1 MTASLEESP
10 DLREGW
16 NDLFR
21 GDLKQAAERFQT
33 QLTAT
38 DDPGAAAG
46 LLLCAAVM
54 GAGDAVAALLS
65 DRWTR
70 RRDAAA
76 VLWRAAWICAVNG
89 SDQGLDRLKTALS
102 GFGEGSREQ
111 ATLHYAAGHMAML
124 RGDEDAAL
132 AGFLAA
138 KRGFDADPEW
148 FLAARDQTLTNVFVQ
163 TGHLLPAEQVAALA
177 QSVGTPPVFEKDEQN
192 QPHILVAADG
202 GYLRRF
208 GPDFVE
214 SLNRTNP
221 GASLSVLAVDAA
233 PEDTAALAAAGP
245 SLFLGIEHETAEF
258 PGINR
263 PAVYASWRFLAM
275 EKLLLA
281 NKRPVLVLDMDLIVR
296 APLDPL
302 FDVMKTGKPGETGDF
317 GCWLRP
323 DGGPGGIV
331 RGGATGFA
339 PSADSWWM
347 ATLTAA
353 YIRARFAEE
362 RENLWFVDQAALW
375 RGALAAKKNRPG
387 FRLADFSQAGLFTD
401 FFELVRD
408 EDVKRR

>member
-1 MTASLEESP
+1 MTASVEESP
-10 DLREGW
+10 ELREAW
-16 NDLFR
+16 MILFR
-21 GDLKQAAERFQT
+21 GDSKTAAGRFQT
-33 QLTAT
+33 LLNAT
-38 DDPGAAAG
+38 DDAAAAAG

-54 GAGDAVAALLS
+54 GAGDAVSSLLT

-76 VLWRAAWICAVNG
+76 VLWRAAWICAANG

-102 GFGEGSREQ
+102 GFGECAREQ
-111 ATLHYAAGHMAML
+111 AVLQYAAGHMAML
-124 RGDEDAAL
+124 HGDEGAAL

-138 KRGFDADPEW
+138 KRGFDSDPEW

-163 TGHLLPAEQVAALA
+163 TGHLLPADRVGALA
-177 QSVGTPPVFEKDEQN
+177 RSIADPPGFEKGTEDR
-192 QPHILVAADG
+192 PCIAVAADG

-208 GPDFVE
+208 GVDFVK
-214 SLNRTNP
+214 SLDETNP
-221 GASLSVLAVDAA
+221 GATLAVLAVDAA
-233 PEDTAALAAAGP
+233 PGDTAALAAAGP
-245 SLFLGIEHETAEF
+245 SLYLGIEHETADF
-258 PGINR
+258 PGVNR

-275 EKLLLA
+275 ERLLA
-281 NKRPVLVLDMDLIVR
+281 ANRRPVLVLDIDLIVR
-296 APLDPL
+296 ASLTPL
-302 FDVMKTGKPGETGDF
+302 FDAMRTGDF
-317 GCWLRP
+317 ACWYRP

-339 PSADSWWM
+339 ASGNAWWM
-347 ATLTAA
+347 AALTAG

-375 RGALAAKKNRPG
+375 RGALAAKKIRPG
-387 FRLADFSQAGLFTD
+387 FRLADFSLAGSFTD

>member
-1 MTASLEESP
+1 MTASVEESP
-10 DLREGW
+10 ELREAW
-16 NDLFR
+16 MMLFR
-21 GDLKQAAERFQT
+21 GDLKTAAGRFQA
-33 QLTAT
+33 LLNAT
-38 DDPGAAAG
+38 DDASAAAG

-54 GAGDAVAALLS
+54 GAGDAVAALLA

-76 VLWRAAWICAVNG
+76 VLWRAAWICAANG

-102 GFGEGSREQ
+102 GFGEGAREQ
-111 ATLHYAAGHMAML
+111 AVLGYAVAHMAML
-124 RGDEDAAL
+124 HGDEDKAL
-132 AGFLAA
+132 AEFLEAN
-138 KRGFDADPEW
+138 RGFDPDPDG
-148 FLAARDQTLTNVFVQ
+148 FLSARNQTLTNVFVQ
-163 TGHLLPAEQVAALA
+163 TGHLLPADRVEALA
-177 QSVGTPPVFEKDEQN
+177 QSVGDPPRFEKRMEDR
-192 QPHILVAADG
+192 PCIAVAADG

-208 GPDFVE
+208 GVDFVK
-214 SLNRTNP
+214 SLDKTNP
-221 GASLSVLAVDAA
+221 GATLSVLAVDAA

-245 SLFLGIEHETAEF
+245 SLYLGIEHETAGF

-263 PAVYASWRFLAM
+263 PAVYASWRFLAV
-275 EKLLLA
+275 ERLLA
-281 NKRPVLVLDMDLIVR
+281 ANRRPVLVLDIDLIVR

-302 FDVMKTGKPGETGDF
+302 SDVMAAGKPADF

-339 PSADSWWM
+339 ASADAWWM
-347 ATLTAA
+347 AALTAR

-362 RENLWFVDQAALW
+362 RDNLWFVDQAALW

-387 FRLADFSQAGLFTD
+387 FRLADFSQAGSFTD

>member
-10 DLREGW
+10 ELREGW

-21 GDLKQAAERFQT
+21 GALKQAAERFQT
-33 QLTAT
+33 QLAAN
-38 DDPGAAAG
+38 DDPSAAAG

-54 GAGDAVAALLS
+54 GAGDAVAALLA

-89 SDQGLDRLKTALS
+89 SEQGLDRLKAALS
-102 GFGEGSREQ
+102 GFGEGAREQ
-111 ATLHYAAGHMAML
+111 AVLQYAAGHMAML
-124 RGDEDAAL
+124 RREEDAAL

-138 KRGFDADPEW
+138 KQGFDADPEW

-163 TGHLLPAEQVAALA
+163 TGHLLAAEQVAALA
-177 QSVGTPPVFEKDEQN
+177 HSVETPPHFEKDKQK
-192 QPHILVAADG
+192 QPCIAVAADG

-208 GPDFVE
+208 GVDFVK
-214 SLNRTNP
+214 SLDETNP
-221 GASLSVLAVDAA
+221 GATLSVLAVDAA
-233 PEDTAALAAAGP
+233 PEDTAGLAAAGP
-245 SLFLGIEHETAEF
+245 SLVLGIEHETADF
-258 PGINR
+258 PGVNP

-275 EKLLLA
+275 ERLLA
-281 NKRPVLVLDMDLIVR
+281 ANNRPVLVLDIDLILR

-302 FDVMKTGKPGETGDF
+302 FDAMAAGDF
-317 GCWLRP
+317 ACWLRP

-339 PSADSWWM
+339 ASEDGWWM
-347 ATLTAA
+347 AALTAR

-387 FRLADFSQAGLFTD
+387 FSLVDFSPAGDFTD
-401 FFELVRD
+401 FFDQVRD
-408 EDVKRR
+408 EEVKRR

>member
-10 DLREGW
+10 ELREGW

-21 GDLKQAAERFQT
+21 GALKPAAERFQT
-33 QLTAT
+33 QLAAN
-38 DDPGAAAG
+38 DDPAAASG

-65 DRWTR
+65 DRWDR

-89 SDQGLDRLKTALS
+89 SDQGLDRLKAALS

-111 ATLHYAAGHMAML
+111 AVLHYAWGHLAML
-124 RGDEDAAL
+124 RRDEDAAL

-138 KRGFDADPEW
+138 KQGFDTDPEW
-148 FLAARDQTLTNVFVQ
+148 FLSARDQTLTNVFVQ
-163 TGHLLPAEQVAALA
+163 TGHLLAAEKVAALA
-177 QSVGTPPVFEKDEQN
+177 KTIGAPPDVERDKHAH
-192 QPHILVAADG
+192 PCIAVAADG

-208 GPDFVE
+208 GTDFVK
-214 SLNRTNP
+214 SLDETNP
-221 GASLSVLAVDAA
+221 GATLSVLAVDAA
-233 PEDTAALAAAGP
+233 PEDTAALADAGP
-245 SLFLGIEHETAEF
+245 SLVIGIEHDRTDF
-258 PGINR
+258 PGVNR

-275 EKLLLA
+275 ERLLA
-281 NKRPVLVLDMDLIVR
+281 EHRRPVLVLDIDLIVR
-296 APLDPL
+296 VSLDPL
-302 FDVMKTGKPGETGDF
+302 FNLMTVGKTADF
-317 GCWLRP
+317 ACWLRP

-339 PSADSWWM
+339 ASDDGWWM
-347 ATLTAA
+347 AALTAA

-375 RGALAAKKNRPG
+375 RGVLAAKKNRPG
-387 FRLADFSQAGLFTD
+387 FSLVDFSPAGDFTD